1 MSKELH
7 TDGYEA
13 YVMFVIQRPD
23 VERFQPY
30 RDVDPDF
37 ASSLADVQNNGVEVH
52 AVTTGFEPPHY
63 HLQNDDL
70 SIQID

>member
-37 ASSLADVQNNGVEVH
+37 ASSLADV
-52 AVTTGFEPPHY
+52 
-63 HLQNDDL
+63 
-70 SIQID
+70 